1 MTDNSRFDCETC
13 GDLRSV
19 PATLPCP
26 ACARVTGEQAQALA
40 TWIEGNVWQDSTVDV
55 ADLLRVL
62 AVSNDQGRADQQQ
75 EGLTMPSEQPR
86 EGTRVNPDDVERAER
101 WIGDAI
107 SRYYDHGCDDEADRD
122 VMAMRRC
129 IDALKA
135 RLEPAQPQPRGEGD
149 DLAARLEEK
158 SNVEEGLRPAR
169 PTNLPGPDLYHLGR
183 AEAFA
188 EAAQLARAST
198 HPEQWGGSIRGC
210 SPSSTRTPP
219 TNAGRRG
226 LAGSTD
232 TNAPRGSCSNE
243 PMPR

>member
-1 MTDNSRFDCETC
+1 MKRKVKLTTRH
-13 GDLRSV
+13 GLHW
-19 PATLPCP
+19 TLDKGV
-26 ACARVTGEQAQALA
+26 RVALQAL
-40 TWIEGNVWQDSTVDV
+40 T
-55 ADLLRVL
+55 
-62 AVSNDQGRADQQQ
+62 
-75 EGLTMPSEQPR
+75 
-86 EGTRVNPDDVERAER
+86 
-101 WIGDAI
+101 
-107 SRYYDHGCDDEADRD
+107 H
-122 VMAMRRC
+122 
-129 IDALKA
+129 KA
-135 RLEPAQPQPRGEGD
+135 RATFRPAPPRGEGD

>member
-1 MTDNSRFDCETC
+1 MPSEQPPTRVGTC
-13 GDLRSV
+13 TFCGGDGVVTRSFGINDRPEIV
-19 PATLPCP
+19 PCP
-26 ACARVTGEQAQALA
+26 SCQPAP
-40 TWIEGNVWQDSTVDV
+40 
-55 ADLLRVL
+55 
-62 AVSNDQGRADQQQ
+62 
-75 EGLTMPSEQPR
+75 PSEQPR

>member
-26 ACARVTGEQAQALA
+26 ACARVTGEQALALA
-40 TWIEGNVWQDSTVDV
+40 GWIEGNVWQDSTVDV

-62 AVSNDQGRADQQQ
+62 AVSNDQGRADQRQ

-86 EGTRVNPDDVERAER
+86 EGTQVERCVTCGSPVEVVT
-101 WIGDAI
+101 
-107 SRYYDHGCDDEADRD
+107 SDEGTSCYR
-122 VMAMRRC
+122 
-129 IDALKA
+129 
-135 RLEPAQPQPRGEGD
+135 PAQPQPMGEGD

>member
-1 MTDNSRFDCETC
+1 MSEQPREGTQERYIDQWPKPMFLCTHCDEQTDSDPCQECASVFDERGENYPPVLRFQV
-13 GDLRSV
+13 V
-19 PATLPCP
+19 PAP
-26 ACARVTGEQAQALA
+26 AQ
-40 TWIEGNVWQDSTVDV
+40 
-55 ADLLRVL
+55 
-62 AVSNDQGRADQQQ
+62 
-75 EGLTMPSEQPR
+75 PEQPR